1 MNDALRGVVATKDT
15 AAIAIFIFLGCLP
28 DGQDANAKELM
39 AFFKLGRSR
48 FYRAR
53 KILLDAGMIV
63 ERRLHDKSGLF
74 NGTRYC
80 VSHETACMKT
90 ALRIDE
96 KVQTDELAQK
106 LIITNVEQNNVE
118 QNNGEQ
124 NNVELLLDTLQ
135 VNTDDSQNVG
145 DGLINNYPE
154 DFERVWN
161 AIPPTFGA
169 KGSKQLAAK
178 EFKKLKLT
186 DAQINELLKMI
197 QNEVSRKKQAIALE
211 KWEPNFPHVVRI
223 LKGRLWE
230 SWLIKPTSPTL
241 TEVIL

>member
-39 AFFKLGRSR
+39 AFFKLGRNR

-106 LIITNVEQNNVE
+106 LIITNVEQNN
-118 QNNGEQ
+118 G
-124 NNVELLLDTLQ
+124 ELLLDTLQ